1 MLLNAPHAT
10 EPHWCKADAKR
21 ARLATLSRGNKP
33 VGSITLVFCE
43 LMLASNRRVAHLCAR
58 KFPKAQNLSVYALT
72 FVPRDQSIALSEG
85 RGFLLG

>member
-1 MLLNAPHAT
+1 MHRTPPNPIG
-10 EPHWCKADAKR
+10 AKPMPSG

-72 FVPRDQSIALSEG
+72 LVPRDQSIALSEG